1 MKIDKISLLLEKD
14 RICLRPVRVS
24 DITEEYVNGLNDP
37 EVNKYLVDVR
47 RNIQTRESVK
57 KYVSNNWE
65 SPSDILF
72 GIFVNNSPKPFIGT
86 VRAHNIDLFHYSA
99 DIGVCIFAKRA
110 WKKGFALQSINMV
123 KEYLFKTHKLHYLE
137 AGTYSKNINSIKLFL
152 RAGFSE
158 RYRVKNKLRLET
170 FFEETIYF
178 AAINPSFD
186 MSLLA

>member
-47 RNIQTRESVK
+47 RNTQTRESVES
-57 KYVSNNWE
+57 YVSYNLEN
-65 SPSDILF
+65 PSDIFF
-72 GIFVNNSPKPFIGT
+72 GIFVNNNPKPFIGT

-99 DIGVCIFAKRA
+99 DIGICLFAKRA
-110 WKKGFALQSINMV
+110 WKKGFALQSLTMV
-123 KEYLFKTHKLHYLE
+123 KDYLFITHNLHYLE
-137 AGTYSKNINSIKLFL
+137 AGIYSKNIKSIKLFL
-152 RAGFSE
+152 RAGFTE
-158 RYRVKNKLRLET
+158 QYRVKNKLRFENS
-170 FFEETIYF
+170 FEEVIYF

-186 MSLLA
+186 MSLLT